1 MRLKTLKGIRVKL
14 LKSKIL
20 PTSIKGK
27 VVGLPTSKTTQHA
40 AKKKAAEIAKHYET
54 YFHPLVALSDEDV
67 ESVYHLRHDVYC
79 EELGFEPVN
88 PQKVERDEFDDYSDY
103 CLVRHKVLKYLEE
116 VPAEESRWEGEC
128 FVFDGRVS
136 VGHGLEE
143 GTYDLCHAC
152 RRPISDED
160 KTQPAY
166 EEGVCC
172 PRCVDEYDED
182 DRVRFRERQKQIK
195 LAKAR
200 GKIHIGTP

>member
-1 MRLKTLKGIRVKL
+1 MAAPYRRPQRNPVSRTTSYEQPGVCRRRAVSRLLKVHDRRGEGAVDPVTKSFGEFPAWWEANKARFGNKKIAMFCTGGIRCEKSTNFLIGEGVEDVFHLKGGI
-14 LKSKIL
+14 
-20 PTSIKGK
+20 
-27 VVGLPTSKTTQHA
+27 
-40 AKKKAAEIAKHYET
+40 
-54 YFHPLVALSDEDV
+54 
-67 ESVYHLRHDVYC
+67 
-79 EELGFEPVN
+79 
-88 PQKVERDEFDDYSDY
+88 
-103 CLVRHKVLKYLEE
+103 LKYLEE